1 MTWTTKEGRVP
12 SDLDKNVTFGEAD
25 GPDLFVEELGR
36 VVPTFIN
43 PRLDLVVGTAVKRF
57 VRLSHH
63 VPFDMRGFFKISDWP
78 REFYEKFR
86 DEMEAVGRPIKTDLN
101 GYVICSAIKR
111 GERGRHDNPNRKENK
126 GLPCRSRAL
135 NRSPYCR
142 PHGGGLHPLDKKMSA
157 KSIMPPPE
165 NRVKALDR
173 PQKFLQGFL
182 DLTELTDEE
191 VQGMFIYNDAGQKVQ
206 STVLGSKIHQ
216 QIAQELHR
224 RMTRFLQT
232 KTASMLQ
239 VMVDIA
245 ESDLVEPA
253 DRIKAAQWVA
263 ERTLGK
269 TPDVIIH
276 GKVDAPY
283 EAIFE
288 TIDAGSR
295 EDYRKKIE
303 EPGLELGRGFD
314 QIIDAETVEESEDSD
329 NGTGGSQAWS
339 SRNDSESDRSG
350 ESDSSGSLDAAR
362 RAGDDR
368 DENDRQ
374 KELKKARN
382 KAKQR
387 RFAARASG
395 SSLNDL
401 AWVIEWKFLSDGTFR
416 MKPVCPEKQTEARLD
431 RIKHANA
438 DAEASAEEYRRK
450 HNVA

>member
-1 MTWTTKEGRVP
+1 MTWKTKEGRVP
-12 SDLDKNVTFGEAD
+12 SDLDKGVTFGEPD
-25 GPDLFVEELGR
+25 GPDQFIPELGKI
-36 VVPTFIN
+36 VPTFID
-43 PRLDLVVGTAVKRF
+43 PRTDLIVGTAVKRF
-57 VRLSHH
+57 KRVSYHI
-63 VPFDMRGFFKISDWP
+63 PFNCRGFFTIENWP
-78 REFYEKFR
+78 REFYEKLK
-86 DEMEAVGRPIKTDLN
+86 EELEAEGRSVRTDSM
-101 GYVICSAIKR
+101 GYVVCCGVRATSKG
-111 GERGRHDNPNRKENK
+111 GEK
-126 GLPCRSRAL
+126 GSPCRSRAV
-135 NRSPYCR
+135 NRTPYCR
-142 PHGGGLHPLDKKMSA
+142 AHGGGLHPLDKKMSA

-182 DLTELTDEE
+182 DLSELSDEE

-206 STVLGSKIHQ
+206 TTVLGSKMHQ

-269 TPDVIIH
+269 TPEVIMH

-295 EDYRKKIE
+295 EDYRKKTQ
-303 EPGLELGRGFD
+303 EPRLELGRGFD

-329 NGTGGSQAWS
+329 NGTDQNQEWS
-339 SRNDSESDRSG
+339 SRNGSG
-350 ESDSSGSLDAAR
+350 SSGRGSERDDEGDGGSSDGSLESSR
-362 RAGDDR
+362 RAIA
-368 DENDRQ
+368 EHEEIERQ

-387 RFAARASG
+387 RFAARATG

-401 AWVIEWKFLSDGTFR
+401 SWLIEWKFLGDGTFQ
-416 MKPVCPEKQTEARLD
+416 MKLVCPEKQTEARLD

-438 DAEASAEEYRRK
+438 DALAAAEEYRRN
-450 HNVA
+450 HVA